1 MGSVIQR
8 AREVF
13 DDADLVQSASG
24 IWCPSVQGP
33 GGLILRDLSENSN
46 DGTLTGGSALSSR
59 DLDLDGIDGVVSL
72 ESAGDGTYNFP
83 IVSVSAWVRRDA
95 SLASFDGIVQ
105 SEMATSAKGWG
116 LFGNSTNEIH
126 WDTNGS
132 GSGWAASPKASLPI
146 NEWHHVVGI
155 HDGSVN
161 HLWFDGV
168 YVGGTSGASLLYTG
182 TRNVG
187 ARIGRYYTTQYW
199 PGQIDDVRIYPHAL
213 KPQQI
218 KRLYSG
224 GQGRG
229 IGLRPS
235 HYVYEPIRT
244 LTYPELSQG
253 RVAAYSAGEQGP
265 GGLVLRDQVGSNHGT
280 LTNMTTSDWVNDGGT
295 ALDFDGANDYVN
307 LGGKDFDGSLTIA
320 GWFRTNTVA
329 SGTKCI
335 VANCSGDG
343 GRNDVTLEI
352 NRTAGRIS
360 TAWGNVV
367 IGTGSTS
374 LAANRWYH
382 AVVVRGGSSGNW
394 DWRLYLDGALDAS
407 GSTATDPNGSTE
419 GTAIGRLGAYNGFY
433 FDGLIDDVNIYSR
446 ALAPQEIATL
456 AKRRGIA
463 YETDSLVSPFVTQW
477 GSVAAAE
484 AAAFQAAWGANATT
498 IAGVASGL

>member
-1 MGSVIQR
+1 MGSVTQKGASDLICPSLNVGKVLSFSNKFQGSGGTVFRDQSPRDNDGNLAGATTGVILKHEYLFDGVDDYVACGDIKTTGPATVSMWIYPTAEDGRLWSQASGSVGQSGAAGINSGALWIWNGITTQNVIGSGITLNTWQHVAVTFNGNTTATGWLDGEENTTIGVGTYFNFDGVGFDLFGRFVRVYGNEFEGRCKDVIIYNR
-8 AREVF
+8 ALADNEIRTLAIRPDIATERTPYVYEPIRVNY
-13 DDADLVQSASG
+13 DADLVQSASG

-33 GGLILRDLSENSN
+33 GGLILRDLSKNSN

-105 SEMATSAKGWG
+105 SEMGTSDNGWG

-126 WDTNGS
+126 WDTN

-229 IGLRPS
+229 IGL
-235 HYVYEPIRT
+235 
-244 LTYPELSQG
+244 
-253 RVAAYSAGEQGP
+253 GP
-265 GGLVLRDQVGSNHGT
+265 
-280 LTNMTTSDWVNDGGT
+280 
-295 ALDFDGANDYVN
+295 
-307 LGGKDFDGSLTIA
+307 
-320 GWFRTNTVA
+320 
-329 SGTKCI
+329 
-335 VANCSGDG
+335 
-343 GRNDVTLEI
+343 
-352 NRTAGRIS
+352 
-360 TAWGNVV
+360 
-367 IGTGSTS
+367 
-374 LAANRWYH
+374 
-382 AVVVRGGSSGNW
+382 
-394 DWRLYLDGALDAS
+394 
-407 GSTATDPNGSTE
+407 
-419 GTAIGRLGAYNGFY
+419 
-433 FDGLIDDVNIYSR
+433 
-446 ALAPQEIATL
+446 
-456 AKRRGIA
+456 
-463 YETDSLVSPFVTQW
+463 DSLVSPYTTQW

-484 AAAFQAAWGANATT
+484 AAAFQAAWGASATT
-498 IAGVASGL
+498 IAGVASGQ